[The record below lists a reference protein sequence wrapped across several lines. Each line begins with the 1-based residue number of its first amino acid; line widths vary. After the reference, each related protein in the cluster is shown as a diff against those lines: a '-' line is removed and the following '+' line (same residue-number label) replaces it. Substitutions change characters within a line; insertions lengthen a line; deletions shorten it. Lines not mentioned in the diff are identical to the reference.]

1 MTSLL
6 SSTFSEVPV
15 HDVFVQSEIYESE
28 NYAKGS
34 SMVRAKYAGEPEALL
49 PLLLPE
55 EASEILEVPLSQMSD
70 AMKLGDRGFTF
81 RTVISPD

>member
-1 MTSLL
+1 
-6 SSTFSEVPV
+6 
-15 HDVFVQSEIYESE
+15 
-28 NYAKGS
+28 
-34 SMVRAKYAGEPEALL
+34 MVRAKYAGEPEALL

-81 RTVISPD
+81 RTVIAPDYAYKRATEITAGKPL